1 MSISVARNLLRLFHP
16 LRPLTESGRVFVC
29 VAAALFAALVLV
41 AWSPTHAEAADST
54 PITCAPAA
62 G

>member
-1 MSISVARNLLRLFHP
+1 MRLFHP

-41 AWSPTHAEAADST
+41 AWSPTHAEAAAGT